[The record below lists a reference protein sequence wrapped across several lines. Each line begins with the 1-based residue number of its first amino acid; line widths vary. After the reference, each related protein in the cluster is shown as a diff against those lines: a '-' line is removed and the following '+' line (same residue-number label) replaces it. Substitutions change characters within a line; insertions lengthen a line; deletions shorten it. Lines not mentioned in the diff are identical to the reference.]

1 MTFVSKYSIAIFV
14 FVASVNAAKAATVST
29 DNVVDSLGW
38 TQTQINQTIYTQLDS
53 SYNRASQI
61 NSDVIKLK
69 QENLLRDDAIKTSTD
84 KVDQA
89 LHQTLNNGTDIIM
102 LKGDVSSVDTIARRA
117 GALADT
123 ADKKAD
129 AALQGVVTNGSDIVA
144 LKSSV
149 NNLDKAV
156 KQNGIVADT
165 ASHKADNALQ
175 QTVKNGSAILN
186 IENVNKVQDYRLDAL
201 EHQPKAKAGIKG
213 DKGDRGAAGAS
224 GKNGMDGKN
233 GVTTTIIKADTATQ
247 AKVAANTK
255 AITATA
261 NQSAAVTKDL
271 QDAKKFF
278 VQQQAASNTQFKS
291 LRDEVDNNKK
301 EARGGV
307 ASAIAIASMP
317 QVETAQSMMISA
329 GVGAFR
335 SESALSVGASF
346 HAGSAVV
353 KAGIS
358 DSTDNDLA
366 LGAGVGIGF

>member
-1 MTFVSKYSIAIFV
+1 MTFVSKYSTAIFV
-14 FVASVNAAKAATVST
+14 FVASVNGAKAATVST

-38 TQTQINQTIYTQLDS
+38 TQTQINQSIYTRLDS

-61 NSDVIKLK
+61 DSDVIKLK

-84 KVDQA
+84 KADQA
-89 LHQTLNNGTDIIM
+89 LHQTLINGADIIT
-102 LKGDVSSVDTIARRA
+102 LKGDVSGVDSIARRA

-129 AALQGVVTNGSDIVA
+129 AALQ
-144 LKSSV
+144 
-149 NNLDKAV
+149 
-156 KQNGIVADT
+156 
-165 ASHKADNALQ
+165 
-175 QTVKNGSAILN
+175 QTVKNGSAILD
-186 IENVNKVQDYRLDAL
+186 IENVNKVQDNRLDAL

-213 DKGDRGAAGAS
+213 DKGDRGAAGAT

-233 GVTTTIIKADTATQ
+233 GVTTTLIKADSATQ
-247 AKVAANTK
+247 AKVAANAK
-255 AITATA
+255 AITDTA
-261 NQSAAVTKDL
+261 NQSASVAKDL
-271 QDAKKFF
+271 QDAKQFL
-278 VQQQAASNTQFKS
+278 VQQQVASNTQFKS

-317 QVETAQSMMISA
+317 QVEADQSMMVSA
-329 GVGAFR
+329 GVGSFR

-358 DSTDNDLA
+358 DSTNNDLA

>member
-14 FVASVNAAKAATVST
+14 FVASVNGAKAATVGT

-38 TQTQINQTIYTQLDS
+38 TQTQINQSIYDRLDS
-53 SYNRASQI
+53 GYKWTSEIDN
-61 NSDVIKLK
+61 DVIHLK
-69 QENLLRDDAIKTSTD
+69 QENLLRDDAIKASA
-84 KVDQA
+84 DQANRA
-89 LHQTLNNGTDIIM
+89 LHQTLLNGTDIIT
-102 LKGDVSSVDTIARRA
+102 LKGDVSSVDTIARQA
-117 GALADT
+117 DALADT

-129 AALQGVVTNGSDIVA
+129 AALQGIITNGSNIVA

-156 KQNGIVADT
+156 KQTDVVADT
-165 ASHKADNALQ
+165 ASHKADIALQ
-175 QTVKNGSAILN
+175 QTAKNGSAILN
-186 IENVNKVQDYRLDAL
+186 IENVNKVQDNRLDAL

-213 DKGDRGAAGAS
+213 DKGDRGAAGAA
-224 GKNGMDGKN
+224 GRDGVDGKN
-233 GVTTTIIKADTATQ
+233 GVTTTIIKADSATQ
-247 AKVAANTK
+247 AKVAANAK

-261 NQSAAVTKDL
+261 KQSAVVAKDL
-271 QDAKKFF
+271 QDAKQFF
-278 VQQQAASNTQFKS
+278 VQQQASSNTQFKS
-291 LRDEVDNNKK
+291 LKDEVDDNKK

-317 QVETAQSMMISA
+317 QVEAGQSMMVSA
-329 GVGAFR
+329 GVGSFR

-358 DSTDNDLA
+358 DSTNNDLA